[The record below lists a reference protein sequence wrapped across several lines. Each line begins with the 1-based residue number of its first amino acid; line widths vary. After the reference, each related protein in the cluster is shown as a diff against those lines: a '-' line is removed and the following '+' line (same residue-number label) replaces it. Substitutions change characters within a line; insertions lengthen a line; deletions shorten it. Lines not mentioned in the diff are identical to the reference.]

1 MPVFSY
7 SGMNST
13 RTAVKG
19 TIVADSPRQARD
31 QLRGQGVAVQSL
43 NETSGIGNRRWLP
56 SLSAR
61 RARLQWATG
70 SHELSMLLRAGI
82 PLLESLDTLAAQHR
96 GAFRTAITKVRERI
110 ASGSALADAMAE
122 NPQVFDIASIRLIEV
137 GENAG
142 TLETVL
148 EQLSEYKMRMSQL
161 GDKVITALLYPAF
174 LVVFGIFAT
183 LFLMTW
189 VLPPL
194 LENLQETVKVLPW
207 PTRVA
212 KALSDLVVGY
222 GLWAL
227 PGIAIIVGILIACF
241 RSKKGKEW
249 LDRLLIRLPIV
260 GPMLIKQN
268 VARIAMIVGLLSRS
282 GLTLPNAVQL
292 AASSTNNSVLRT
304 ALETACQEMAAGKEL
319 SDSLARSGVFPPLA
333 VRVFSV
339 GRDTGKLDD
348 MLTRLSEDY
357 NQQLSVASARLTALI
372 EPILILVLALFVG
385 FLLLA
390 TILPILQAGNL
401 QSLS

>member
-7 SGMNST
+7 HGVNATRST
-13 RTAVKG
+13 VKG

-43 NETSGIGNRRWLP
+43 SESRGARSFRWFP

-61 RARLQWATG
+61 RARLHWTTG

-96 GAFRTAITKVRERI
+96 GAFRTAIVRVRDRV
-110 ASGSALADAMAE
+110 ASGTALADAMAE
-122 NPQVFDIASIRLIEV
+122 NAEVFDVASIRLIEV

-148 EQLSEYKMRMSQL
+148 EQLSDYKQRMSQL
-161 GDKVITALLYPAF
+161 GDKVFTALLYPAF

-183 LFLMTW
+183 IFLMTW

-222 GLWAL
+222 GLWL
-227 PGIAIIVGILIACF
+227 LLGLVISIGIAVKGL
-241 RSKKGKEW
+241 RSKTGKAW
-249 LDRLLIRLPIV
+249 LDRFVLRLPIL
-260 GPMLIKQN
+260 GPMLVKQN
-268 VARIAMIVGLLSRS
+268 VSRIAMIVGLLSRS
-282 GLTLPNAVQL
+282 GLTLPSAVQL
-292 AASSTNNSVLRT
+292 AATSINNIVLRS
-304 ALETACQEMAAGKEL
+304 ALEMACEDMASGKEL
-319 SDSLARSGVFPPLA
+319 AESLERSGVFPPLA

-348 MLTRLSEDY
+348 MLTRLSDDY
-357 NQQLSVASARLTALI
+357 NQQLGVASARLTALI
-372 EPILILVLALFVG
+372 EPVLILVLALFVG

-401 QSLS
+401 QNIS

>member
-7 SGMNST
+7 SGMNAT
-13 RTAVKG
+13 RKNVKG

-43 NETSGIGNRRWLP
+43 NETQSASSGRWIP

-61 RARLQWATG
+61 RARAQWSTG

-96 GAFRTAITKVRERI
+96 GAFRTAIIRVRDRV
-110 ASGSALADAMAE
+110 ASGSALANAMAE
-122 NPQVFDIASIRLIEV
+122 NPEVFDVASIRLIEV

-148 EQLSEYKMRMSQL
+148 EQLSEFKMRMSQL
-161 GDKVITALLYPAF
+161 GDKVLTALLYPAF
-174 LVVFGIFAT
+174 LVVFGSLAMI
-183 LFLMTW
+183 FLMTW

-212 KALSDLVVGY
+212 KALSDIAVGY
-222 GLWAL
+222 GLWILPAVAL
-227 PGIAIIVGILIACF
+227 LIGILIASL
-241 RSKKGKEW
+241 RSKRGKIW
-249 LDRLLIRLPIV
+249 LDRFLLRLPVI
-260 GPMLIKQN
+260 GPMLVKQN
-268 VARIAMIVGLLSRS
+268 VSRIAMIVGLLSRS

-292 AASSTNNSVLRT
+292 AASSTENSVLRM
-304 ALETACQEMAAGKEL
+304 ALESACEEMAAGKEL
-319 SDSLARSGVFPPLA
+319 SESLERSGVFPPLA
-333 VRVFSV
+333 IRVFSV

-348 MLTRLSEDY
+348 LLTRLSDDY

-372 EPILILVLALFVG
+372 EPVLILVLALFVG

-401 QSLS
+401 QSIS

>member
-13 RTAVKG
+13 RATVKG

-31 QLRGQGVAVQSL
+31 QLRGQGVAIQSL
-43 NETSGIGNRRWLP
+43 SESRGETVRRWWP

-61 RARLQWATG
+61 RARLQWSTG

-82 PLLESLDTLAAQHR
+82 PLLESLDTLASQHR
-96 GAFRTAITKVRERI
+96 GAFRTAIIRVRDRV
-110 ASGSALADAMAE
+110 ASGTALANAMSE
-122 NPQVFDIASIRLIEV
+122 NPDVFDIASIRLIEV

-148 EQLSEYKMRMSQL
+148 EQLSEYKQRMSQL
-161 GDKVITALLYPAF
+161 GDKVFTALLYPAF
-174 LVVFGIFAT
+174 LVVFGILAT
-183 LFLMTW
+183 IFLMTW

-212 KALSDLVVGY
+212 KALSDVAVHY
-222 GLWAL
+222 GLWIL
-227 PGIAIIVGILIACF
+227 PTFVVLIGVVVACL
-241 RSKKGKEW
+241 RSKRGRAW
-249 LDRLLIRLPIV
+249 MDRFLMRLPIV
-260 GPMLIKQN
+260 GPMLVKQN
-268 VARIAMIVGLLSRS
+268 VSRIAMIVGLLSRS

-292 AASSTNNSVLRT
+292 AASSTHNSVLRI
-304 ALETACQEMAAGKEL
+304 ALEEACDAMAAGKEL
-319 SDSLARSGVFPPLA
+319 SESLDRSGVFPPLA

-348 MLTRLSEDY
+348 MLTRLSDDY
-357 NQQLSVASARLTALI
+357 NQQLSVSSARLTALI

-401 QSLS
+401 QNIS

>member
-7 SGMNST
+7 SGVNAT
-13 RTAVKG
+13 RSAVKG
-19 TIVADSPRQARD
+19 TIVADSPRLARD
-31 QLRGQGVAVQSL
+31 QLRGLGVAVQSL
-43 NETSGIGNRRWLP
+43 SESRGALGFRWFP

-61 RARLQWATG
+61 RARLQWTTG

-96 GAFRTAITKVRERI
+96 GAFRTAIVKVRDRV
-110 ASGSALADAMAE
+110 ASGAGLADAMAE
-122 NPQVFDIASIRLIEV
+122 NAEVFDVASIRLIEV

-148 EQLSEYKMRMSQL
+148 EQLSDYKQRMSQL
-161 GDKVITALLYPAF
+161 GDKVFTALLYPAF

-183 LFLMTW
+183 IFLMTW

-222 GLWAL
+222 GLWL
-227 PGIAIIVGILIACF
+227 LLGLVIFIGIVANGF
-241 RSKKGKEW
+241 RSKTGKAW
-249 LDRLLIRLPIV
+249 LDRFLLRLPII
-260 GPMLIKQN
+260 GPMLVKQN
-268 VARIAMIVGLLSRS
+268 VSRIAMIVGLLSRS
-282 GLTLPNAVQL
+282 GLTLPSAVQL
-292 AASSTNNSVLRT
+292 AATSINNSVLRV
-304 ALETACQEMAAGKEL
+304 ALEAACEDMASGKEL
-319 SDSLARSGVFPPLA
+319 AESLERSGVFPPLA

-348 MLTRLSEDY
+348 MLTRLSDDY
-357 NQQLSVASARLTALI
+357 NQQLGVASARLTALI
-372 EPILILVLALFVG
+372 EPVLILVLALFVG

-401 QSLS
+401 QSIS

>member
-7 SGMNST
+7 SGLSAM
-13 RTAVKG
+13 RTSVKG

-43 NETSGIGNRRWLP
+43 NEHSELATGRWLP
-56 SLSAR
+56 SFSAR
-61 RARLQWATG
+61 RARQQWATG

-82 PLLESLDTLAAQHR
+82 PLLESLDTLSAQHR
-96 GAFRTAITKVRERI
+96 GAFRTAIIRVRDRV
-110 ASGSALADAMAE
+110 ASGLALADAMAE
-122 NPQVFDIASIRLIEV
+122 DPEVFDVASIRLIEV

-148 EQLSEYKMRMSQL
+148 EQLSEYKLRMAQL
-161 GDKVITALLYPAF
+161 GDKVFTALLYPAF
-174 LVVFGIFAT
+174 LVVFGILAT
-183 LFLMTW
+183 IFLMTW

-212 KALSDLVVGY
+212 KALSDLAVGY
-222 GLWAL
+222 GLWL
-227 PGIAIIVGILIACF
+227 VPGTAMAIGVLFASL
-241 RSKKGKEW
+241 RSKKGKAW
-249 LDRLLIRLPIV
+249 LDRFLMRLPAI
-260 GPMLIKQN
+260 GPMIVKQN
-268 VARIAMIVGLLSRS
+268 VSRIAMIVGLLSRS
-282 GLTLPNAVQL
+282 GLTLPKAVQL
-292 AASSTNNSVLRT
+292 AASSTNNSVLRA
-304 ALETACQEMAAGKEL
+304 ALEAACDEMSAGKEL
-319 SDSLARSGVFPPLA
+319 ADSLERSGVFPPLA

-348 MLTRLSEDY
+348 MLTRLSDDY
-357 NQQLSVASARLTALI
+357 NQQLSTASARLTALI

-401 QSLS
+401 QSIS

>member
-7 SGMNST
+7 SGLNAT
-13 RTAVKG
+13 RSNVHG

-43 NETSGIGNRRWLP
+43 NETSTLTRGRVFP
-56 SLSAR
+56 SLSAY
-61 RARLQWATG
+61 RARAQWSTG

-96 GAFRTAITKVRERI
+96 GAFRTAIVQVRDRV
-110 ASGSALADAMAE
+110 ASGSALASAMAE
-122 NPQVFDIASIRLIEV
+122 NPEVFDIASIRLIEV

-148 EQLSEYKMRMSQL
+148 EQLSEYKQRMSQL
-161 GDKVITALLYPAF
+161 GDKVFTALLYPAF
-174 LVVFGIFAT
+174 LVVFGSFAT
-183 LFLMTW
+183 IFLMTW

-212 KALSDLVVGY
+212 KALSDFAVGY
-222 GLWAL
+222 GYWMIPIAAL
-227 PGIAIIVGILIACF
+227 LITAMVAIL
-241 RSKKGKEW
+241 RTQRGKSW
-249 LDRLLIRLPIV
+249 LDRVLMRLPIV
-260 GPMLIKQN
+260 GKMLIKQN
-268 VARIAMIVGLLSRS
+268 VSRIAMIVGLLSRS
-282 GLTLPNAVQL
+282 GLPLPSAVQL
-292 AASSTNNSVLRT
+292 AATSTNNSVLRK
-304 ALETACQEMAAGKEL
+304 ALEVACEEMTAGKEL
-319 SDSLARSGVFPPLA
+319 SESLERSGVFPPLA

-348 MLTRLSEDY
+348 MLTRLSDDY

-372 EPILILVLALFVG
+372 EPILILVLAFFVG

-401 QSLS
+401 QSIS